1 MSKTVTINLGD
12 RRVEVIDG
20 GDIDLDIEDVRLP
33 GGTRVTNELVHEWGE
48 ELEGRGG
55 RPSLDPAGDPSVRL
69 AFCVPEDVSNQVDA
83 LAARQGLRRSDVLRA
98 ALAQY
103 LASA

>member
-12 RRVEVIDG
+12 GPVEVIDG
-20 GDIDLDIEDVRLP
+20 GDIDLDVEDVRLSD
-33 GGTRVTNELVHEWGE
+33 GTRVTNELVDEWVE

-55 RPSLDPAGDPSVRL
+55 RPSLDPAGAPSVRL
-69 AFCVPEDVSNQVDA
+69 AFRVPEEVGDRVDA
-83 LAARQGLRRSDVLRA
+83 LAARQGRRRSDVLRA
-98 ALAQY
+98 ALDQY

>member
-1 MSKTVTINLGD
+1 MNKTVTINLGD
-12 RRVEVIDG
+12 GPVEVIGG
-20 GDIDLDIEDVRLP
+20 GDIDLDVEDVRLP
-33 GGTRVTNELVHEWGE
+33 DGTRVTNELVNEWAE

-55 RPSLDPAGDPSVRL
+55 RPSLDPTGGPSVRL
-69 AFCVPEDVSNQVDA
+69 AFRVPEDVSSQVDA

-98 ALAQY
+98 ALDQY